1 MYECPVCKADPTSH
15 SLAKL
20 VESDDLVYYY
30 TCPAK
35 ASQYNDRD
43 GILAHY
49 DGELNDKGTKSWI
62 WIFDCTGFDMR
73 HAIEIRLAIDMA
85 KLITQSH
92 GESLIQICV
101 INPTMFVNI
110 IVNAIWPFL
119 SNHIRSIIVYDTHD
133 TYTLYDAVRS

>member
-20 VESDDLVYYY
+20 SETDDMVYYY

-35 ASQYNDRD
+35 ASKYNDRE
-43 GILAHY
+43 GILSHY
-49 DGELNDKGTKSWI
+49 DGELKRKGTKPWV

-73 HAIEIRLAIDMA
+73 HAMEIRLAIDMA
-85 KLITQSH
+85 KLINQSH
-92 GESLIQICV
+92 GDSLLKVCV
-101 INPTMFVNI
+101 INPTIFIHI

-119 SNHIRSIIVYDTHD
+119 SAHIRSIIVYDTD
-133 TYTLYDAVRS
+133 GKYTMHLPD

>member
-20 VESDDLVYYY
+20 TETDDVVYYY

-35 ASQYNDRD
+35 ASKYNDRD
-43 GILAHY
+43 GILSHY
-49 DGELNDKGTKSWI
+49 DGELRCKGTKPWV

-73 HAIEIRLAIDMA
+73 HAMEIRLAIDMA

-92 GESLIQICV
+92 GDSLVNVCV
-101 INPTMFVNI
+101 INPTIFIHI

-119 SNHIRSIIVYDTHD
+119 SNHIRSIIVYDTD
-133 TYTLYDAVRS
+133 GKYTMHLPD

>member
-20 VESDDLVYYY
+20 TETDDIVYYY

-35 ASQYNDRD
+35 ASKYNDRE
-43 GILAHY
+43 GILSHY
-49 DGELNDKGTKSWI
+49 DGELNSKGTKPWI

-73 HAIEIRLAIDMA
+73 HSMEIRLAIDMA
-85 KLITQSH
+85 KLITRSH
-92 GESLIQICV
+92 GDSLVKVYV
-101 INPTMFVNI
+101 INPTFFIQI

-119 SNHIRSIIVYDTHD
+119 SHHIRSIIVYDVDGKYTMRSHD
-133 TYTLYDAVRS
+133 

>member
-1 MYECPVCKADPTSH
+1 MYECPVCKVDPTSH

-20 VESDDLVYYY
+20 TETEDMVYYY

-35 ASQYNDRD
+35 ASKYNDRE
-43 GILAHY
+43 GILLHY
-49 DGELNDKGTKSWI
+49 DGELTSKGAKPWV

-73 HAIEIRLAIDMA
+73 HAVEIRLAIDMA

-92 GESLIQICV
+92 GDYLTKVCV
-101 INPTMFVNI
+101 INPTIFIHI

-119 SNHIRSIIVYDTHD
+119 SSHIRSIIVYDTD
-133 TYTLYDAVRS
+133 GKYTMHLPD

>member
-1 MYECPVCKADPTSH
+1 MYECPVCKDDPTSH

-20 VESDDLVYYY
+20 TETDDIIYYY

-35 ASQYNDRD
+35 ASKYNDRD
-43 GILAHY
+43 GILSHY
-49 DGELNDKGTKSWI
+49 DGELTGKGAKPWV

-73 HAIEIRLAIDMA
+73 HAMEIRLAIDMA

-92 GESLIQICV
+92 GDSLVNVCV
-101 INPTMFVNI
+101 INPTIFIHI

-119 SNHIRSIIVYDTHD
+119 SSHIRSIIVYDTD
-133 TYTLYDAVRS
+133 GKYTMHSPD

>member
-20 VESDDLVYYY
+20 TETDDIVYYY

-35 ASQYNDRD
+35 ASKYNDRE
-43 GILAHY
+43 GILSHY
-49 DGELNDKGTKSWI
+49 GGELTQKGAKPWI

-73 HAIEIRLAIDMA
+73 HAMEIHLAIDMA

-92 GESLIQICV
+92 GDSLTQVCV
-101 INPTMFVNI
+101 INPTFFIQI

-119 SNHIRSIIVYDTHD
+119 SHHIRSIIVYDVEGK
-133 TYTLYDAVRS
+133 YTMRSLD

>member
-20 VESDDLVYYY
+20 TETVDIVYYY

-35 ASQYNDRD
+35 ASKYNDRE
-43 GILAHY
+43 GILSHY
-49 DGELNDKGTKSWI
+49 DGELNSKGTKPWV

-73 HAIEIRLAIDMA
+73 HAMEIRLAIDMA
-85 KLITQSH
+85 TLISRTH
-92 GESLIQICV
+92 GDSLIKVCV
-101 INPTMFVNI
+101 INPTIFIHI

-119 SNHIRSIIVYDTHD
+119 SSHIRSIIVYDIDGKYTMHLHD
-133 TYTLYDAVRS
+133 

>member
-20 VESDDLVYYY
+20 TETDDIVYYY

-35 ASQYNDRD
+35 ASKYNDRD
-43 GILAHY
+43 GILSHY
-49 DGELNDKGTKSWI
+49 DGELTQKGSKPWV

-92 GESLIQICV
+92 GDSLTKVCV
-101 INPTMFVNI
+101 INPTIFIHIV
-110 IVNAIWPFL
+110 VNAIWPFL
-119 SNHIRSIIVYDTHD
+119 SKHIRSIIVYDSNNQFV
-133 TYTLYDAVRS
+133 LEG